1 MKSDKHLPALDGIR
15 GLAVL
20 IVVAYHTGGGAQSSN
35 LLIKSIGL
43 LLKAG
48 WGGVSLF
55 FVLLGFLIS
64 GILWDTRG
72 TQSWLKN
79 FYIRRALRIF
89 PLYYGSLLLVV
100 LTAFAARQGLF
111 CLSRIW
117 VFALY
122 LQNIP
127 ALAGFTASYGS
138 PLRLGHFWS
147 LAVEE
152 QFYLLWPFLL
162 SRMKTLTHAKHLCA
176 ATIVVSFCFRWWIW
190 SWHEAPPDF
199 YGFLLTHVGELAA
212 GGLLAMCFRD
222 GSWKSLDRLAPAA
235 AVASLAGFAATGWTS
250 GSFEFQKPG
259 IIIYGLVFLTI
270 LWASVL
276 VLALR
281 PAGFWSRAM
290 NLGWLRGVGKIS
302 YGIYVFHVL
311 FHPGYLWVAERLLP
325 HAGRIQGIAM
335 NAVVIVVMSFTTAWL
350 SFRFYEGRFLGLR
363 KRFSG
368 IRHEETLAQ
377 ERVG

>member
-1 MKSDKHLPALDGIR
+1 MKSDKHLAALDGIR
-15 GLAVL
+15 GLAIL
-20 IVVAYHTGGGAQSSN
+20 IVVARHTGGGAQSSN
-35 LLIKSIGL
+35 ILLKSIGV

-55 FVLLGFLIS
+55 FVLSGFLIS

-72 TQSWLKN
+72 TQDWLKN

-100 LTAFAARQGLF
+100 LTAFAAHHGLF

-117 VFALY
+117 VFGLY

-127 ALAGFTASYGS
+127 ALAELIKSYGS
-138 PLRLGHFWS
+138 TLRLGHFWS

-162 SRMKTLTHAKHLCA
+162 SRMKTLAHAKYLCV
-176 ATIVVSFCFRWWIW
+176 ATIALSFCFRWFLW
-190 SWHEAPPDF
+190 SRPEAPTDF
-199 YGFLLTHVGELAA
+199 DGFLLTRAGELAA
-212 GGLLAMCFRD
+212 GAFLAMCFRD
-222 GSWKSLDRLAPAA
+222 GSWKKLDRLAPIAA
-235 AVASLAGFAATGWTS
+235 TASLAGFAAAGWRG
-250 GSFEFQKPG
+250 GSVDFQGTG
-259 IIIYGLVFLTI
+259 IIVFGLLFLTI
-270 LWASVL
+270 LWGSVL
-276 VLALR
+276 VLSLR

-290 NLGWLRGVGKIS
+290 NIGWLREVGKIS

-311 FHPGYLWVAERLLP
+311 FFPGYSWVTEKIWP
-325 HAGRIQGIAM
+325 HADRTQGLAL
-335 NAVVIVVMSFTTAWL
+335 NGVVIVVLSFAVAWL
-350 SFRFYEGRFLGLR
+350 SFRFYESRFLILR

-368 IRHEETLAQ
+368 IRHEEMLAT

>member
-1 MKSDKHLPALDGIR
+1 VKSDKHLPALDGIR
-15 GLAVL
+15 GLAIL
-20 IVVAYHTGGGAQSSN
+20 IVVARHTGGGAQSSN
-35 LLIKSIGL
+35 LLIKSMGL
-43 LLKAG
+43 VLKGG

-55 FVLLGFLIS
+55 FVLSGFLIS

-72 TQSWLKN
+72 TEGWLRN

-100 LTAFAARQGLF
+100 LTAFAAHQGFF

-127 ALAGFTASYGS
+127 ALAELTKSYGS
-138 PLRLGHFWS
+138 ALRLGHFWS

-162 SRMKTLTHAKHLCA
+162 SRMKTLAQAKYLCV
-176 ATIVVSFCFRWWIW
+176 ATIALSFGFRLLLW
-190 SWHEAPPDF
+190 SRPAAPFEFD
-199 YGFLLTHVGELAA
+199 GFLLTRAGELAA
-212 GGLLAMCFRD
+212 GAFLAICFRD
-222 GSWKSLDRLAPAA
+222 GSWKKLDRLAPVAA
-235 AVASLAGFAATGWTS
+235 AASLAGFAAVGWQGGTVDFQ
-250 GSFEFQKPG
+250 GSG
-259 IIIYGLVFLTI
+259 IIVYGLLFLTI
-270 LWASVL
+270 FWGSLL
-276 VLALR
+276 VLSLR

-290 NLGWLRGVGKIS
+290 NIGWLRGVGRIS

-311 FHPGYLWVAERLLP
+311 FFPWYSWVAEKIWP
-325 HAGRIQGIAM
+325 HADRVQGLAL
-335 NAVVIVVMSFTTAWL
+335 NGVVIVALSFAIAWL
-350 SFRFYEGRFLGLR
+350 SFRFYESRFLILR

-368 IRHEETLAQ
+368 IRHEETLTA
-377 ERVG
+377 EPAG